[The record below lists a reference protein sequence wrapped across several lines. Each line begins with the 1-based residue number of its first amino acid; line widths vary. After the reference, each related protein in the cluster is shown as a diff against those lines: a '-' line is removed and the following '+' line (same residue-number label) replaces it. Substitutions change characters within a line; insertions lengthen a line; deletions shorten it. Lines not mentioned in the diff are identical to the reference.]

1 MLARQ
6 NSAFA
11 GSPNVPLA
19 VIYGAERNV
28 GVTTLCLN
36 LGTAIAESGRRVVIV
51 DLDFESDGLAQ
62 LCGCPAAASISDLA
76 YSRADLHESFLP
88 GPHGAML
95 LPTTVETGSL
105 HAISAQSLERLTD
118 QLQRLG
124 RHADV
129 VLVDAGSRATPL
141 AEMLWRRADHFLLAA
156 SSARSSLTAGYAAIR
171 HLLETA
177 PRQRFG
183 LLLNRVSAAQ
193 PEEPIIEG
201 FNRVCQRHAGA
212 AAIGIGAVRQ
222 ALEVGAAQASCD
234 AFCVR
239 YPHSAAA
246 ADLAHCAKRFSSLV
260 FDAPTEQFAR
270 RAA

>member
-6 NSAFA
+6 NSAYA

-19 VIYGAERNV
+19 VLYGSERNV

-62 LCGCPAAASISDLA
+62 LCGREAGASISDLA
-76 YSRADLHESFLP
+76 CSRADLHESLSP
-88 GPHGAML
+88 GLHGGML
-95 LPTTVETGSL
+95 LPTAAETGSL
-105 HAISAQSLERLTD
+105 HALTAQALERLID

-129 VLVDAGSRATPL
+129 VLIDAGSRPTPL
-141 AEMLWRRADHFLLAA
+141 AEMLWRRADHFLLTA

-171 HLLETA
+171 RMLGTA
-177 PRQRFG
+177 PRERFG

-212 AAIGIGAVRQ
+212 TAVGIGAVRQ

-239 YPHSAAA
+239 YPQSAVA
-246 ADLAHCAKRFSSLV
+246 ADLACCAKRFTSLA
-260 FDAPTEQFAR
+260 FEASPEPFAR

>member
-6 NSAFA
+6 NSNFA

-19 VIYGAERNV
+19 VLYGAERNV
-28 GVTTLCLN
+28 GVTTLALN
-36 LGTAIAESGRRVVIV
+36 LGAAIAESGRRVVVV

-62 LCGCPAAASISDLA
+62 LCGRGAVATIGDLA
-76 YSRADLHESFLP
+76 NSRADLHESFLP
-88 GPHGAML
+88 GIHGALL
-95 LPTTVETGSL
+95 LPTAAETGSL
-105 HAISAQSLERLTD
+105 HAINPGALERLTN

-129 VLVDAGSRATPL
+129 VLIDAGSRPTPL
-141 AEMLWRRADHFLLAA
+141 AELLWRRADHFILTA

-171 HLLETA
+171 HMLASA
-177 PRQRFG
+177 PRAAFG

-201 FNRVCQRHAGA
+201 FDRVCQRHAGA
-212 AAIGIGAVRQ
+212 AAIGIGAIRY

-239 YPHSAAA
+239 YPQSAVSV
-246 ADLAHCAKRFSSLV
+246 DLAHTAKRFTSLV
-260 FDAPTEQFAR
+260 LDAATEQTTR